1 MPELMN
7 PARDWIKRTRMWKAL
22 SPANLLGGLLE
33 MKDLVARLP
42 SRLNRILDAV
52 ARNELK
58 VKVETI
64 DEAVIIEGL
73 QKIANRITLGLVL
86 AALIVGAALLMR
98 VETSFRL
105 FGYPGFAILCFL
117 GVGGG
122 GLFLIT
128 RILMND
134 RSSKK

>member
-1 MPELMN
+1 
-7 PARDWIKRTRMWKAL
+7 
-22 SPANLLGGLLE
+22 
-33 MKDLVARLP
+33 MKDLLVRLP
-42 SRLNRILDAV
+42 SRLNRILDAI

-64 DEAVIIEGL
+64 DEDIIIEGL
-73 QKIANRITLGLVL
+73 QKVANRITLGLIL

-98 VETSFRL
+98 VETSFRI
-105 FGYPGFAILCFL
+105 FGYPGFAILCFM

-122 GLFLIT
+122 GLFLII

-134 RSSKK
+134 RPSKK